1 MRRGSGDLYAIDF
14 CGWAAIP
21 DSRVT
26 TAVAETRP
34 LADARRLAV
43 IEEAVGW
50 LRTPYHHMARVK
62 GVGGDCLTLLAEVY
76 EKAGVIPHVE
86 IPFYPPDWNLH
97 RDAERY
103 LEGVMRYACEV
114 PARDN
119 PNPPQ
124 PGDIAVFKFG
134 RCFAHG
140 AIVLQWPRLIHA
152 WHNAGVVYADA
163 WQGQLTGR
171 PMRIFDPFSAT
182 I

>member
-1 MRRGSGDLYAIDF
+1 MIRGSRDLHSVEF
-14 CGWAAIP
+14 CGGAAVPDLRGTAAI
-21 DSRVT
+21 
-26 TAVAETRP
+26 AEAQP
-34 LADARRLAV
+34 PADLRRLAV

-62 GVGGDCLTLLAEVY
+62 GVGADCLTLLAEVY

-103 LEGVMRYACEV
+103 LDGVMRYAREV
-114 PARDN
+114 PAGDTAD
-119 PNPPQ
+119 PPQ
-124 PGDIAVFKFG
+124 PGDIAVFKYG

-163 WQGQLTGR
+163 TQGQLAGR
-171 PMRIFDPFSAT
+171 PVRIFDPFSASS
-182 I
+182 